1 MKILL
6 VFTHHHVVPMIKSD
20 GSLHRLLEGL
30 KLSSP
35 EKLLKTLVK

>member
-20 GSLHRLLEGL
+20 GSLLEGL